1 MIVRAQFPDLF
12 LTDMLPALDE
22 LIFQKFDPFP
32 PQFSRVFRVL
42 SSTRSIEQTTQLSGI
57 GLFSEIAEGADVT
70 FDNPVQG
77 FDKTYE
83 HDQFGLGFK
92 MTRVMVN
99 DDKFGIVKKMAME
112 LGRSGRETLEIRV
125 ASHFN
130 NGFDPLYPG
139 PDGLEL
145 FSLLHPLVKSGGV
158 QANELA
164 APADLDVASLE
175 LALTAVRQM
184 KDSSGKHIRV
194 AAKTLIVPPELEFHA
209 AELLEGKMRSDTAN
223 NTVNAFRHR
232 DTFGSFSEWMVW
244 DYLTDCDAWFIT
256 VPKDDT
262 ELRFYWRE
270 KPNTLHDV
278 DFNSR
283 SVLTAM
289 WLRYSSGWSDY
300 AGVFASPGA

>member
-32 PQFSRVFRVL
+32 PQFSRVFRVMP
-42 SSTRSIEQTTQLSGI
+42 STRSIEQTTQLSGLE
-57 GLFSEIAEGADVT
+57 LFSEVAEGADVRY
-70 FDNPVQG
+70 DNPVQG

-83 HDQFGLGFK
+83 HDQFARGFK
-92 MTRVMVN
+92 MTRVMID
-99 DDKFGIVKKMAME
+99 DDKFGVAKKLATE
-112 LGRSGRETLEIRV
+112 LGRSARETLEIRV

-130 NGFDPLYPG
+130 NGFDPTYAG

-158 QANELA
+158 QPNELA
-164 APADLDVASLE
+164 APADLDVASIE
-175 LALTAVRQM
+175 MALTGIRQM
-184 KDSSGKHIRV
+184 RDSSGKKIRL
-194 AAKTLIVPPELEFHA
+194 AAKTLIVPSELEFHA

-232 DTFGSFSEWMVW
+232 DTFGSFTDWMVW
-244 DYLTDCDAWFIT
+244 DYLTDCDAWFISAA
-256 VPKDDT
+256 KDDT

-270 KPNTLHDV
+270 KPITLHDP
-278 DFNSR
+278 DFDSR
-283 SVLTAM
+283 SVKTAM
-289 WLRYSSGWSDY
+289 WFRYSSGWSDFY
-300 AGVFASPGA
+300 GVYGSPGA